1 MGVRRNPVGISLGSI
16 TKYFP
21 VELVE
26 SILEQTGRQSVRR
39 RRLPAPLMMYY
50 VIALGLFF
58 SDGCREVL
66 RRVSRRVRHP
76 WPEEFDD
83 VSTESAISQA
93 RTRLGS
99 KPVERLYNAV
109 VRPIATRQTQGAWYR
124 RWRLVTL
131 DGTLLDVADTP
142 RNERAFGRPG
152 VSHGS
157 AAYPQMRVLTL
168 LENGTHVLFG
178 AAFGGYRTGEQ
189 TLAWKVIERLPPDAL
204 CLADRGVFGY
214 PLWCAALQTGAQ
226 LLWRVRSNLVLPRLR
241 ELSDGSY
248 LSKIYPSPDHRRDD
262 RDGVWVRV
270 IQFEVGPKGK
280 AEPYRL
286 LCSILD
292 PKKAPAI
299 QLAHLYAKRWTVETT
314 FAELKTRL
322 RGTAVVLR
330 SQTPEHIRQ
339 DVYGMLLAHF
349 GVRAIM
355 HEAALNEDVE
365 PGELSFLHAL
375 RVVHRHL
382 PEFVS
387 FPPSIRL
394 IAAPSASQGDRPP
407 QDPLSPRTPLS
418 SRPQTQD
425 DEQLPSD

>member
-1 MGVRRNPVGISLGSI
+1 MGVRRNPVGISLGAI
-16 TKYFP
+16 TRYFP
-21 VELVE
+21 VKLVE
-26 SILEQTGRQSVRR
+26 AILEQTGRQSVRR

-50 VIALGLFF
+50 MVALGLFF

-66 RRVSRRVRHP
+66 RRVSRRASQP
-76 WPEEFDD
+76 WPEEYDE

-99 KPVERLYNAV
+99 KPVAQLYEAV
-109 VRPIATRQTQGAWYR
+109 VRPIATRQTLSAWYR

-142 RNERAFGRPG
+142 KNERAFGRPG

-157 AAYPQMRVLTL
+157 AAYPQMRVVTL

-178 AAFGGYRTGEQ
+178 AALGGCRTGEK
-189 TLAWKVIERLPPDAL
+189 TLAWKVIRRLPPDAL

-214 PLWCAALQTGAQ
+214 PLWCEALKTGAQ
-226 LLWRVRSNLVLPRLR
+226 LLWRGTSNLILPRLR

-248 LSKIYPSPDHRRDD
+248 LSKIYPSPKHRRDD
-262 RDGVWVRV
+262 CEGVWVRI
-270 IQFEVGPKGK
+270 IQFEIGPKGK

-314 FAELKTRL
+314 FDELKTRL
-322 RGTAVVLR
+322 RGMAVVLR

-355 HEAALNEDVE
+355 HEAALNEGVE
-365 PGELSFLHAL
+365 PGDLSFLHAL

-394 IAAPSASQGDRPP
+394 LAP
-407 QDPLSPRTPLS
+407 
-418 SRPQTQD
+418 
-425 DEQLPSD
+425 PSDTQRNRPS